1 MALFKCSKV
10 VVTLSTANEA
20 KDREIELL
28 QEKAEESDYDELSDE
43 THHTRQHLYKKEN
56 ISLTS
61 SVEELRKVAVQT
73 QDDLN
78 AMIRSC
84 DEAEYE
90 VQRLRK
96 IIHKCECTFYIDLTA
111 YKGQLRRHED
121 NYDDVRVQLDEA
133 NDEIVIT
140 GRERGSAIL
149 DLRLNGDLAETE
161 SGTSKAGAE
170 RAPI

>member
-1 MALFKCSKV
+1 MALFKCSKE

-56 ISLTS
+56 NSLTS

-78 AMIRSC
+78 AMIR
-84 DEAEYE
+84 
-90 VQRLRK
+90 
-96 IIHKCECTFYIDLTA
+96 
-111 YKGQLRRHED
+111 
-121 NYDDVRVQLDEA
+121 
-133 NDEIVIT
+133 
-140 GRERGSAIL
+140 RG
-149 DLRLNGDLAETE
+149 
-161 SGTSKAGAE
+161 
-170 RAPI
+170 